1 MTLIEAKIILNK
13 RKECD
18 ARMKKYRD
26 RCGRCTPCPLYTSL
40 DDYMTA
46 RLVVSTHTVYKDT
59 DAIYVSEEMNG
70 EHTKAVLN
78 SLYGEGKN

>member
-26 RCGRCTPCPLYTSL
+26 RCGRCTPCPLRNSL
-40 DDYMTA
+40 DDYITA
-46 RLVVSTHTVYKDT
+46 RKVVEKF
-59 DAIYVSEEMNG
+59 EM
-70 EHTKAVLN
+70 ERRQEYA
-78 SLYGEGKN
+78 SL

>member
-26 RCGRCTPCPLYTSL
+26 RCGRCTTCPLRTSL
-40 DDYMTA
+40 DDYITA
-46 RLVVSTHTVYKDT
+46 RKVVEKF
-59 DAIYVSEEMNG
+59 EM
-70 EHTKAVLN
+70 ERRQEYA
-78 SLYGEGKN
+78 SL

>member
-26 RCGRCTPCPLYTSL
+26 RCGRGTPCPLRTSL
-40 DDYMTA
+40 DDYITA
-46 RLVVSTHTVYKDT
+46 RKVVEKF
-59 DAIYVSEEMNG
+59 EM
-70 EHTKAVLN
+70 ERRQEYA
-78 SLYGEGKN
+78 SL